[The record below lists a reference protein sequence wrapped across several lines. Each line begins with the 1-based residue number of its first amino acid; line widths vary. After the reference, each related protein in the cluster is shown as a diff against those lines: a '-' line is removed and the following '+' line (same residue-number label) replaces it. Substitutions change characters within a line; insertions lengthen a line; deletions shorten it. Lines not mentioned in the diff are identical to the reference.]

1 MGQTP
6 TWGLPYPEQSTLI
19 TDSAAIVQELAEK
32 IDTALSAVTASD
44 AYTVPGTLIANMTTS
59 GTFTPPAGVTLV
71 HVVVIGGGGNGA
83 YWAGGGAGG
92 SPGGSGGGVR
102 VYRDVA
108 VSGDVPVVI
117 GGSMTGSSF
126 GALTAPAG
134 YSATGFG
141 LGIALAVWS
150 PNLVATGDP
159 AQRPS
164 CGGASATG
172 GYGWSAGYNGVLV
185 NGTYYAG
192 GGGGG
197 HTDFSGE
204 QPPMPGGAG
213 GGGRGVKFG
222 GSHPPAGGTNG
233 LGGGGGGGPTV
244 GGSGR
249 VMIYTEQP
257 TMRRNAPTPTP
268 DPLIVAAL
276 DDHGVMTGAYAVDVA
291 TRELPDIGVRVV
303 DYPLEPVD
311 TGRTTT
317 APADPDDPDGPT
329 VDVPVLAWPEAGW
342 TWTETD
348 GWKEP
353 A

>member
-44 AYTVPGTLIANMTTS
+44 AYTVPGTLIADMTTT

-71 HVVVIGGGGNGA
+71 HVVVIGGGGNGGKA
-83 YWAGGGAGG
+83 GQFICGGG
-92 SPGGSGGGVR
+92 GGGQVVVGR
-102 VYRDVA
+102 NVP
-108 VSGDVPVVI
+108 VSAGVTVVI
-117 GGSMTGSSF
+117 GGQQSPTSF
-126 GALTAPAG
+126 GSLSALPGGDGNQWAP
-134 YSATGFG
+134 
-141 LGIALAVWS
+141 GIS
-150 PNLVATGDP
+150 PNPLGRGNGGTGGDVHVP
-159 AQRPS
+159 
-164 CGGASATG
+164 ASAG
-172 GYGWSAGYNGVLV
+172 PIV
-185 NGTYYAG
+185 NGTHYAG
-192 GGGGG
+192 GGGGFDYRNALQAKYG
-197 HTDFSGE
+197 T
-204 QPPMPGGAG
+204 GGAG
-213 GGGRGVKFG
+213 GGGASWTQTAKARD
-222 GSHPPAGGTNG
+222 GSAGT
-233 LGGGGGGGPTV
+233 GGGGGGGQSSPNDNPGEGL

-249 VMIYTEQP
+249 VMVYTEQP
-257 TMRRNAPTPTP
+257 TMRRNALTPNP

-291 TRELPDIGVRVV
+291 AKDLPDIGVRVV
-303 DYPLEPVD
+303 DYPLDPVD

-317 APADPDDPDGPT
+317 TPVDPNDPDGPT

-342 TWTETD
+342 TYTDTD

>member
-6 TWGLPYPEQSTLI
+6 AWGLPYPEQSTLI

-44 AYTVPGTLIANMTTS
+44 SYTVPGTLIADMTTS
-59 GTFTPPAGVTLV
+59 GTFTPPPGVTVV
-71 HVVVIGGGGNGA
+71 HVVIIGGGARAQDVSNSHASGG
-83 YWAGGGAGG
+83 GGGA
-92 SPGGSGGGVR
+92 VR
-102 VYRDVA
+102 VHRGVE

-117 GGSMTGSSF
+117 GGSATASSF
-126 GALTAPAG
+126 GALTAREG
-134 YSATGFG
+134 YFVTNQHT
-141 LGIALAVWS
+141 AVWS
-150 PNLVATGDP
+150 PNMVPSDDP
-159 AQRPS
+159 ARRPS
-164 CGGASATG
+164 AP
-172 GYGWSAGYNGVLV
+172 GYSIHAGEYSPGYDGVLV

-192 GGGGG
+192 GGGGASQG
-197 HTDFSGE
+197 AFLPS
-204 QPPMPGGAG
+204 PAGGAG
-213 GGGRGVKFG
+213 GGGRGQGKNTSNVLV
-222 GSHPPAGGTNG
+222 PAKDGANG
-233 LGGGGGGGPTV
+233 LGGGAGGGDYYGKL

-303 DYPLEPVD
+303 DYPLQPVD
-311 TGRTTT
+311 TGRTIT

-329 VDVPVLAWPEAGW
+329 VDVPVLAWPETGW